1 MVKLGTCDICSKDD
15 VPKKKYP
22 CSKTCSKAHFICKE
36 CYKKIY
42 LDNCPYCKLNVYLPD
57 PNIESYYKNLGMLH
71 EFSFFKSEKTK
82 KYEENCQAVQS
93 ALDFVYSTE
102 KKTEIP
108 TLNMSKNFTVES
120 RIALLKNT
128 SKTLNNYNK
137 IVENCQYNKILYIEG
152 RIQALE
158 YLKLPGKCEHTS
170 RTRR

>member
-1 MVKLGTCDICSKDD
+1 
-15 VPKKKYP
+15 
-22 CSKTCSKAHFICKE
+22 
-36 CYKKIY
+36 
-42 LDNCPYCKLNVYLPD
+42 
-57 PNIESYYKNLGMLH
+57 
-71 EFSFFKSEKTK
+71 
-82 KYEENCQAVQS
+82 
-93 ALDFVYSTE
+93 
-102 KKTEIP
+102 
-108 TLNMSKNFTVES
+108 MSKNFTVES